1 MLRAQRAIEREPA
14 FLQPVVQTSYLR
26 WRMGAFCGDVI
37 LAKRLRMNKRERVLW
52 PKRKASSKAK
62 AR

>member
-1 MLRAQRAIEREPA
+1 MLRAQRATEREPA

-52 PKRKASSKAK
+52 PGRKAKASSK
-62 AR
+62 R